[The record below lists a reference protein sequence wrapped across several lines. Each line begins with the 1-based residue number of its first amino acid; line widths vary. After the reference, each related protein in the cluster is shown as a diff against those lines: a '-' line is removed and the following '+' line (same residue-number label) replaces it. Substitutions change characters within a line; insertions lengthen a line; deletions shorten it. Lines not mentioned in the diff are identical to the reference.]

1 MPYQVPRLLTGFI
14 LLFAFSG
21 SYAEI
26 IELNSPDDKTIQAE
40 FFQGEP
46 GYKAVLLLHGF
57 LQTNQFH
64 TVKRLAEALHD
75 SGYTVLTPTLSLG
88 LDKRIQSLPCEA
100 IHTHNFE
107 NDRAEIDVWVDWLTE
122 KTGKNVTL
130 VGHSAG
136 SLTLLEYMRI
146 SQAEKVD
153 LGILISMA
161 YLSDSENNSM
171 EKQSEAKARQA
182 IASGDSGISNYH
194 LAFCQTYPTTAKN
207 FMSYHEWNPKK
218 LLTLTSQFSDKV
230 NVIIGTEDV
239 RLKQIGRDRLEREI
253 IPVTYIPGANH
264 FFDQAH
270 EFDLSEAVEKLLD
283 S

>member
-1 MPYQVPRLLTGFI
+1 MPYQVSRLLTGFI

-26 IELNSPDDKTIQAE
+26 IELNSTDNKTIQAE

-46 GYKAVLLLHGF
+46 EYKTVLLLHGF

-64 TVKRLAEALHD
+64 TVKRLANALHD

-107 NDRAEIDVWVDWLTE
+107 NDRAEIEFWVDWLTK

-136 SLTLLEYMRI
+136 SLPLLEYMRKT
-146 SQAEKVD
+146 QAEKVD

-171 EKQSEAKARQA
+171 EKQSETKARQA
-182 IASGDSGISNYH
+182 IASDDSGISNYH
-194 LAFCQTYPTTAKN
+194 LAFCQTYPTTAKS

-218 LLTLTSQFSDKV
+218 LISLIRQFSDKV
-230 NVIIGTEDV
+230 NMIIGTEDV
-239 RLKQIGRDRLEREI
+239 RLKQSWRDQLEREN

-264 FFDQAH
+264 FFDQTH
-270 EFDLSEAVEKLLD
+270 EFDLSEAVENLLE
-283 S
+283 